1 MATRRLRRS
10 EGRSGSPMRTGDMT
24 QISTSTT
31 EASPELTAA
40 ELGDLMQSVM
50 DTAERLQSTHDAL
63 QDQVRR
69 LERELAEANAQL
81 HRSRELASLGEMAAG
96 IAHEI
101 RNPLASIQLYAEVLM
116 DDLSEQPPQA
126 DVCRKIDR
134 SIRRMDTIVRDV
146 LQFARESTVRVEPTH
161 ASVLL
166 DRIMAECVEPA
177 SRIGITCEAD
187 TELSVDPSLM
197 VQAIGNIVRNGLESM
212 EDQSAGSELQITV
225 IENRLRCPDGRV
237 RPCTVFRIEDR
248 GCGIPEA
255 VQERLFNPFFTTRA
269 SGTGLGLAIA
279 HRVVDAHGGHI
290 HVADRSGGGTRFD
303 VCIPSESDGIA
314 SSDKGTQA

>member
-1 MATRRLRRS
+1 
-10 EGRSGSPMRTGDMT
+10 MT
-24 QISTSTT
+24 QISSSTT
-31 EASPELTAA
+31 DATPELTTA

-126 DVCRKIDR
+126 DVCRKIER
-134 SIRRMDTIVRDV
+134 SVRRMDTIVRDV
-146 LQFARESTVRVEPTH
+146 LQFARESTVRVEPMH

-166 DRIMAECVEPA
+166 ERIIGECVEPT
-177 SRIGITCEAD
+177 SRINVVCEAD
-187 TELSVDPSLM
+187 SELSIDPSLM

-212 EDQSAGSELQITV
+212 ENESGGSELDVAVVQ
-225 IENRLRCPDGRV
+225 NRLRCPDGRV

-255 VQERLFNPFFTTRA
+255 AQERLFNPFFTTRA

-290 HVADRSGGGTRFD
+290 HVAGRAGGGTRFE
-303 VCIPSESDGIA
+303 VCIPSECDGIA
-314 SSDKGTQA
+314 SSDKGTQT